1 MVAMQNTPTIS
12 VKGVGRVSAPPDLTV
27 VTFTISALDKDYDRS
42 AATLNARVV
51 ALRSRLDKAGIKGAD
66 LKTTQFGIE
75 AEREYKNNQ
84 HVFVGWKSTHELRLE
99 LPVDRELL
107 NKAVV
112 AFASGDVESEIT
124 IAFEVKDRE
133 AMRERIL
140 DQATRT
146 ARRNAEAIATAAGCR
161 LGKVLHI
168 EYGWAEVR
176 FRSMDYSVK
185 SRMMV
190 AAEDAMLAP
199 EIEPENVRGEDSVT
213 MVWELVG

>member
-1 MVAMQNTPTIS
+1 MAAMENTPTIS
-12 VKGVGRVSAPPDLTV
+12 VKGVGRASAAPDLTV
-27 VTFTISALDKDYDRS
+27 ITFTISALDKDYDRS
-42 AATLNARVV
+42 AATLNQRVV
-51 ALRSRLDKAGIKGAD
+51 ALRSRLDKAGIQGTD
-66 LKTTQFGIE
+66 LKTTQFEIE

-84 HVFVGWKSTHELRLE
+84 NVFVGWKSTHALRLE

-107 NKAVV
+107 NKAFV

-124 IAFEVKDRE
+124 IGFEVKDKE

-161 LGKVLHI
+161 LGKVLRI

-176 FRSMDYSVK
+176 FRSAEYSIRARQVF
-185 SRMMV
+185 S
-190 AAEDAMLAP
+190 EDAMMAP
-199 EIEPENVRGEDSVT
+199 DIEPENVRGEDSVT
-213 MVWELVG
+213 MVWELV